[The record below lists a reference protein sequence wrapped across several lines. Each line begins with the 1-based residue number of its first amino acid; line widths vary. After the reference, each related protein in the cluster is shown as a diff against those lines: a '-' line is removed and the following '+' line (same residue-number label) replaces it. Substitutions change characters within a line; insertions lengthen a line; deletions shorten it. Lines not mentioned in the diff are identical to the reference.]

1 VGVHPGGPSAVGDG
15 SHQPPARPQPGW
27 TTSSDSTTSGGRS
40 PIEDCDL
47 ARQEGVTSGERE
59 ETTVTLD
66 SLPNQKIGSNAV
78 RGVGATLRTD
88 RCSCGICKKSPENL
102 VILRIMEVS
111 EDGLKN

>member
-78 RGVGATLRTD
+78 RGWEPRSGQIDALAR
-88 RCSCGICKKSPENL
+88 SAK
-102 VILRIMEVS
+102 VS
-111 EDGLKN
+111 GEFGHSKDHGG